1 MEEIVVR
8 GYWLVENDPLASEP
22 YIVFHESLAK
32 LLATQLLPVGGTVT
46 QLIRGEQL
54 NGK

>member
-1 MEEIVVR
+1 MEEFFAR
-8 GYWLVENDPLASEP
+8 GYWLVENNPYVSEP

-32 LLATQLLPVGGTVT
+32 LLAAELLPLGGAVT